1 MAVAQWGKL
10 PQKLMSNPVSV
21 NQNIQKLTVTFHESL
36 IEHKVNFNNVHFLA
50 SFKWSL
56 FWHKRGFLIN
66 IHLVNL

>member
-1 MAVAQWGKL
+1 
-10 PQKLMSNPVSV
+10 MSLSV

-66 IHLVNL
+66 IHLIYL